1 MKGVEMSNKIEINL
15 EVADF
20 TLDDWQGNPVS
31 LSDFKGKKHVVLV
44 LNRGFM

>member
-1 MKGVEMSNKIEINL
+1 MSNKVKVNMA
-15 EVADF
+15 VADF

-31 LSDFKGKKHVVLV
+31 LSDYKGKKHVVLV